1 MSSNNQKNINR
12 FRILFIITLVAISG
26 LIVIIYSVDSQLK
39 SYQKTDAIPASEY
52 KELQSDFKTLKEI
65 LAADDLWILDKQPQ
79 KALEQYKSFKVSDRD
94 LRRRIDQRIQRVQD
108 ILKSESD
115 DELTK
120 INLRTE
126 LSNTVTQRDSLS
138 GHLDSLEQSF
148 KLRFNQL
155 TRKTDSLE
163 NVLRKKTR
171 QLDRKETLKV
181 ISFKSDKDILI
192 HYIGETEGEVAKG
205 SGVGV
210 WANGSIYRGEWKDNK
225 PHGTGKF
232 QWADGAKYE
241 GDFIMGERT
250 GEGTF
255 YYPTGEKYVGEFKKG
270 LRSGS
275 GILYDIDGNLSFKGK
290 WKKDKPVQ

>member
-192 HYIGETEGEVAKG
+192 HYIGETEGEVATG

-275 GILYDIDGNLSFKGK
+275 GILYDIDGNLSFEGK

>member
-120 INLRTE
+120 INLTTE

-192 HYIGETEGEVAKG
+192 HYIGETEGEVATG

-255 YYPTGEKYVGEFKKG
+255 YYPTGEMYVGEFKKG

-275 GILYDIDGNLSFKGK
+275 GILYDIDGNLSFEGK